1 MRITL
6 SASMVLLSVLAQ
18 LTSKRYRVQSFQ
30 AQRRGLLR
38 PLGTL
43 KAAAAAAADK
53 GTWDENERLSNV
65 HV

>member
-1 MRITL
+1 
-6 SASMVLLSVLAQ
+6 MVLLSVLAQ

-43 KAAAAAAADK
+43 KAAAAAAAADK